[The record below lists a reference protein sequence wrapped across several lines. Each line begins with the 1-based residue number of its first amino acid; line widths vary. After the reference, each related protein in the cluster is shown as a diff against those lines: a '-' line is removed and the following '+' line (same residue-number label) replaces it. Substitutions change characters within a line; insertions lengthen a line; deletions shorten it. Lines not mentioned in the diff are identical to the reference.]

1 MLNPSRAC
9 CCVASPCACGAGPE
23 SYLPVTGSQFIYEI
37 AFPGSI
43 GKVQVDRRC
52 NDVQVVVEDVPGEI
66 DQDNVIHGLYCA
78 RKAFQQSSKP
88 CTSGGIGGCVS
99 GAPYYFCEEDTLT
112 ILTAASAY
120 IQDIGVEQETTTC
133 GFDLT
138 NQTALLIHATL
149 VPFPN
154 YCEYPTVHECSPGPA
169 FPCIATT
176 DTEKCSILVGDGG
189 GVQFYGGPSCH
200 PWQIQGVNVQGG
212 LSVGDT
218 YSTAGTLRFTW
229 AGTSGS
235 GWVASLTS
243 STNGPTG
250 SPTINTAQCV
260 YRHRTRASNA
270 CASADETAG
279 GCTGNLMF
287 AQAGCGACDTSCC
300 CQTEVQIQFIVWAQY
315 YERGWTSQTTFGNLG
330 GPYNIS
336 NTITAYYRGCHDP
349 RLYSTSTNA
358 GASRVLTLDRATI
371 TMSSTALIS
380 AIQYRKAPGT
390 APEDGVDCI
399 AWDLYTESNPSSG
412 YSLSTVV
419 DTTECTCT
427 TGGGCSAITAEA
439 AIARGVPEEITIT
452 RITP

>member
-9 CCVASPCACGAGPE
+9 CCVASPCSCD
-23 SYLPVTGSQFIYEI
+23 PVTTSYNPVGGSQFIYEI
-37 AFPGSI
+37 AFPGST
-43 GKVQVDRRC
+43 GKVQVNSRC
-52 NDVQVVVEDVPGEI
+52 NDVQVVVEDVVGGIGPDGEI
-66 DQDNVIHGLYCA
+66 NGLYCA
-78 RKAFQQSSKP
+78 RQGFQQSTKP
-88 CTSGGIGGCVS
+88 CTSSVEGTCAD
-99 GAPYYFCEEDTLT
+99 GAPYFFCEEDTLT

-120 IQDIGVEQETTTC
+120 ILDIGVEQETTTC

-138 NQTALLIHATL
+138 NQTALWIWANL
-149 VPFPN
+149 VPYPN
-154 YCEYPTVHECSPGPA
+154 FCKYPTAYGCASFLS
-169 FPCIATT
+169 FPCVATT
-176 DTEKCSILVGDGG
+176 SASKCALLVGDGG

-200 PWQIQGVNVQGG
+200 PWQIQFVSVQGG

-229 AGTSGS
+229 AGGAGS
-235 GWVASLTS
+235 GWIPSLTS

-270 CASADETAG
+270 CASADGTSG
-279 GCTGNLMF
+279 GCTGSTMF

-300 CQTEVQIQFIVWAQY
+300 CQTEVQIQFTVWAQY
-315 YERGWTSQTTFGNLG
+315 YTRGWTDQNTQGNLG
-330 GPYNIS
+330 GPFNIS

-399 AWDLYTESNPSSG
+399 GWNLYSETNPSSG

-427 TGGGCSAITAEA
+427 TGGGCNAITAEA
-439 AIARGVPEEITIT
+439 AIARGVPANITIT